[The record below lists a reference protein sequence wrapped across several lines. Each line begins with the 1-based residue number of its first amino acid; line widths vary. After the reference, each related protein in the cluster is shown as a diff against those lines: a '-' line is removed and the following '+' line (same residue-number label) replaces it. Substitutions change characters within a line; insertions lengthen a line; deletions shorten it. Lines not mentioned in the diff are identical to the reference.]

1 MIKSNT
7 EIFGNFAKYLQQD
20 FAPEH
25 WEQMSVQFINH
36 SSSNSS
42 SIIFIFCLF
51 LRSVILTIISVATN
65 MGLLYIPGN
74 EFHNWLAPFSPLSP
88 KEKATIYLVSISMA
102 SHNHCLLFLLPT
114 KDHISSHSIV
124 SFPGFF

>member
-36 SSSNSS
+36 SSSLDFGEKEH
-42 SIIFIFCLF
+42 IV
-51 LRSVILTIISVATN
+51 SVIFTLIT
-65 MGLLYIPGN
+65 
-74 EFHNWLAPFSPLSP
+74 
-88 KEKATIYLVSISMA
+88 EKKYLPI
-102 SHNHCLLFLLPT
+102 FREKIT
-114 KDHISSHSIV
+114 EK
-124 SFPGFF
+124 